1 MEHMA
6 EKKESHFARVAKRE
20 EELRAKGEEAKI
32 TEEME
37 AIIAKAGSWA
47 IATVSDQG
55 VPNVVPMAFVK
66 VLSKNQLMMVDIFL
80 NKTRTNILVNPRV
93 AVSVWEDATSK
104 GYQFKG
110 KAHFEDAGPV
120 FNKAVAMVKARTD
133 KLKPKAALVIDV
145 QEIFVTSAGA
155 DAGKRVAGAPGW

>member
-1 MEHMA
+1 MEPMA

-20 EELRAKGEEAKI
+20 EELRAKGEEVKI

-80 NKTRTNILVNPRV
+80 NKTRTNILVNSRV

-110 KAHFEDAGPV
+110 KAHFEDSGPI
-120 FNKAVAMVKARTD
+120 FNTAVAMVQARTD

>member
-1 MEHMA
+1 MA
-6 EKKESHFARVAKRE
+6 EKKESHFARVAKLE
-20 EELRAKGEEAKI
+20 EEMRAKGEEVKI

-37 AIIAKAGSWA
+37 AVIAKAKSWA

-110 KAHFEDAGPV
+110 KGHFEDSGPI
-120 FNKAVAMVKARTD
+120 FNKAVAMVKAKTD
-133 KLKPKAALVIDV
+133 KLKPKAALVIDI

-155 DAGKRVAGAPGW
+155 DAGKRVGGVPGW

>member
-1 MEHMA
+1 MERMA

-20 EELRAKGEEAKI
+20 EELGAKGEEAKI

-37 AIIAKAGSWA
+37 AVIAKAGSWA

-110 KAHFEDAGPV
+110 KAHFEDSGPI
-120 FNKAVAMVKARTD
+120 FDNAVAMVKARTD

>member
-1 MEHMA
+1 MERMA
-6 EKKESHFARVAKRE
+6 EKKESHFARVAERE

-37 AIIAKAGSWA
+37 AVIAKAKSWA

-55 VPNVVPMAFVK
+55 IPNVVPMAFVK

-80 NKTRTNILVNPRV
+80 NKTRTNILVNPRI
-93 AVSVWEDATSK
+93 AVSIWEDATSK

-110 KAHFEDAGPV
+110 KAHFEDSGPI
-120 FNKAVAMVKARTD
+120 FDNAVAMVKARTD
-133 KLKPKAALVIDV
+133 KLKPKAALVVDV
-145 QEIFVTSAGA
+145 QEIFVTSSGA